1 MRPESEI
8 PFFFGPGDGLFGMYH
23 EPAFRSRCAVL
34 MCPPLGQD
42 LIRCH
47 RLYRQLAQA
56 LAAQGVAV
64 LRFDYYGTGDAS
76 GSSAEVD
83 WERCV
88 GDAVIAAQELRAR
101 ARVDRV
107 AAFGARLGASVA
119 LAVAGRAR
127 LAEVIAWDP
136 VLDGRDY
143 VAALDAMQDA
153 LREDAGRFIRP
164 RSNADVAEQWQGF
177 AIGEGLRRQL
187 TALRAAPAGV
197 PTVVVDSLPGGD
209 TSRWHGIVTARD
221 TVAVLGQPTPW
232 DDLRR
237 LETAILS
244 QPLIQAVTGRLKET
258 A

>member
-8 PFFFGPGDGLFGMYH
+8 PFFFGPDDSLFGMYH
-23 EPAFRSRCAVL
+23 EPAFAASCAVL

-56 LAAQGVAV
+56 LAAQGVGV
-64 LRFDYYGTGDAS
+64 LRFDYYGTGDAA

-83 WERCV
+83 WDRCMV
-88 GDAVIAAQELRAR
+88 DATIASRELRAR

-107 AAFGARLGASVA
+107 IAFGARLGASVA
-119 LAVAGRAR
+119 LAVAERAKF
-127 LAEVIAWDP
+127 AEVIAWDP
-136 VLDGRDY
+136 VLDGRDH

-153 LREDAGRFIRP
+153 LRADSGRFIRP
-164 RSNADVAEQWQGF
+164 RSDADVAEQWQGF
-177 AIGEGLRRQL
+177 SVGDSFRQQL
-187 TALRAAPAGV
+187 SALRTEPAGV
-197 PTVVVDSLPGGD
+197 PTVIVDSLPAADG
-209 TSRWHGIVTARD
+209 SRWEGFVTARD
-221 TVAVLGQPTPW
+221 VVSPLGQPTPW

-244 QPLIQAVTGRLKET
+244 KPLIQAVTGRLKET